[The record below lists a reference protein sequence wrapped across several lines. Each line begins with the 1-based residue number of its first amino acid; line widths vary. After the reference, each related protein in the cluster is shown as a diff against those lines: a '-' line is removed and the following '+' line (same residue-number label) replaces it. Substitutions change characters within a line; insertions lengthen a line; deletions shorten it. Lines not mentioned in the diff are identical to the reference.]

1 MDGRTDRQTDRQTL
15 DGSIASLTVRGVYP
29 TAQLSHG
36 QFVFF
41 GGGNFFS
48 IKNSILKKRMIY
60 SSFAVMFFKGFVDSS
75 S

>member
-36 QFVFF
+36 QFVFWAI
-41 GGGNFFS
+41 FS

-60 SSFAVMFFKGFVDSS
+60 SSFAVIIFKGFVDSS